1 VLALNVI
8 PALPHRALYAAF
20 DRFPSRKGSAVHID
34 RFARALFEH
43 AGGGM
48 LYVLGGDELPAYQ
61 REGTVEIVRY
71 LREAEHVLERA
82 HGYGERL
89 SALLDRLPELEIAH
103 FRDPWSGIAIVE
115 HSRRRYRTV
124 YEVNG
129 LPSIELPFLYPA
141 IPPAILERIEALE
154 RRCLEQADVVIT
166 PSAVTAARLGAG
178 AHVIRNGADL
188 PEPASR
194 PDDVPERFLL
204 YFGALQGWQGV
215 DTALRALARLPGLHL
230 VLCASVHQRRAK
242 AHRKFAEKL
251 GVADRVHWRFA
262 LPEPELAR
270 YKQHALLSLAP
281 LRDCGRNVVQGCA
294 PLKILE
300 SLAAGTPVIAS
311 DLPAVREIMRDSEHG
326 RLVAPDRPGELA
338 RAIRVALDYPDD
350 LRRMGE
356 AARVHIAAELTWD
369 RSVRQLQ
376 ALYAAQADWIAA

>member
-1 VLALNVI
+1 VLALN
-8 PALPHRALYAAF
+8 LLRHRALYAAF

-43 AGGGM
+43 AGGGL

-61 REGTVEIVRY
+61 REGTVEVVRY

-82 HGYGERL
+82 AGYGERL

-103 FRDPWSGIAIVE
+103 FRDPWSGAPIVE
-115 HSRRRYRTV
+115 RPGRRYMTV

-141 IPPAILERIEALE
+141 IPPAILERVRESE
-154 RRCLEQADVVIT
+154 QRCLERADVVIT
-166 PSAVTAARLGAG
+166 PSAVTAARLRVD
-178 AHVIRNGADL
+178 AHVIRNGADI
-188 PEPASR
+188 PEVAAA

-204 YFGALQGWQGV
+204 YFGALQAWQGV

-230 VLCASVHQRRAK
+230 VICASVHQRRAK

-251 GVADRVHWRFA
+251 GVDDRVHWRFA
-262 LPEPELAR
+262 LPEADLAR

-281 LRDCGRNVVQGCA
+281 LKDCSRNVVQGCA
-294 PLKILE
+294 PRKILE

-311 DLPAVREIMRDSEHG
+311 DLPAVREIMRDGEHG
-326 RLVAPDRPGELA
+326 RLIAPDRPGELA
-338 RAIRVALDYPDD
+338 RAIRVALDYPGD
-350 LRRMGE
+350 LRAMGE
-356 AARVHIAAELTWD
+356 AARAHIAAELTWE
-369 RSVRQLQ
+369 RSVHELQ
-376 ALYAAQADWIAA
+376 AIYAAQADWIAA